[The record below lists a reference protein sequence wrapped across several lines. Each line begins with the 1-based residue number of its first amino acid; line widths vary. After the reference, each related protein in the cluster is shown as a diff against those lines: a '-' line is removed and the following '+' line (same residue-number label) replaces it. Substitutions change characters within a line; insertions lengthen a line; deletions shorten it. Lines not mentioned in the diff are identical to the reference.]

1 MIWNSVHN
9 CPENHV
15 EVLVTCLRPE
25 VYDEENGVKTIKNEE
40 KYVTTARCVGGYWFT
55 QDGSEFEDEI
65 LFWAPLPNPYDSDK
79 QSSEI
84 PFTSSKNLFEGVMN
98 DWVSNYG
105 WSESLKTAYKIYKNL
120 SDKQQTELEH
130 ILLKSLF
137 NITKGR

>member
-1 MIWNSVHN
+1 MIWNSIHN
-9 CPENHV
+9 WPENHV

-65 LFWAPLPNPYDSDK
+65 LFWAPLPNPYDS
-79 QSSEI
+79 EEPEL
-84 PFTSSKNLFEGVMN
+84 PFEPSKNMFEAVMN
-98 DWVSNYG
+98 EFVSNWG
-105 WSESLKTAYKIYKNL
+105 WTENRKIAYKIYNNL
-120 SDKQQTELEH
+120 SDEQKTELSP
-130 ILLKSLF
+130 IFLKSLF